1 MQQAGI
7 YGAGSWGD
15 AHVSPQFTN
24 PTKVVHFRNLPFDLT
39 VEEIRELCAPWG
51 TVVAVKDKVGNMKN
65 QAFVEFQAIEQAI
78 AIVTH
83 YAQAPEPA
91 KFRGRPTWLSYSG
104 RDKLTNVSPVTD
116 SPTPTLQITLAHVP
130 AELVQT
136 INLDLL
142 NTIISPYGFVRKLV
156 TYSRPEGG
164 MLAWAQ
170 FIDASTAN
178 SVKASLGGQPIP
190 RHLLGEHP
198 TPPLMEM
205 AFSTHLDLGVRTQ
218 SYCTRDFTNPALPW
232 GDPEWPMVNALL
244 PSSGPDGGG
253 NVLTINFDNMTYP
266 VTVDGLHTI
275 FSTYGQVQKI
285 HIYERDGKTVA
296 LVQYPDGRT
305 ADVAKSALQGHAM
318 YDGGH
323 NVMNLAY
330 SKHRNLTIRP
340 GERSRDFTAGNVK
353 PGPPGAPPTSAAPP
367 QPPAAVHYVM
377 PGAPPPGMPQA
388 GVHSAL
394 VPRPGVPP
402 AGAIPG
408 AAHGAQAA
416 AMPPLGGPPPP
427 AQPSTDPNFQVSGE
441 DYVKAHEQVLQQ
453 YGGRTR
459 GAPAQYAAAP
469 PAAAPAAAPAYPGY
483 GAHPGATAAPV
494 YYAPPPTA
502 APVAYYVQP
511 GPPAPAY
518 GAAPAAPPPYGV
530 APAAAA
536 YAYASQPA
544 GGAAPVYGVAPAYGA
559 PQTGTYQ
566 PGY

>member
-1 MQQAGI
+1 MQAGA
-7 YGAGSWGD
+7 YGGGAYGGGGWGD
-15 AHVSPQFTN
+15 THVSPQFTN
-24 PTKVVHFRNLPFDLT
+24 PTKVIHLRNLPFEVT

-83 YAQAPEPA
+83 YAQSPEPA
-91 KFRGRPTWLSYSG
+91 KLRGRPTWLSYSG

-116 SPTPTLQITLAHVP
+116 SPTPTLQITLAHLP
-130 AELVQT
+130 AELLQT
-136 INLDLL
+136 VNLDLL

-156 TYSRPEGG
+156 TYNRPEGG
-164 MLAWAQ
+164 MSAWAQ
-170 FIDASTAN
+170 FIDATTAN
-178 SVKASLGGQPIP
+178 TVKLSLGGQAIP

-198 TPPLMEM
+198 TPPIMEM

-232 GDPEWPMVNALL
+232 GDPEWPMINALL
-244 PSSGPDGGG
+244 PSGGADGGG

-285 HIYERDGKTVA
+285 HIYEREGKTVA
-296 LVQYPDGRT
+296 LVQYPDGRI
-305 ADVAKSALQGHAM
+305 ADVAKAALQGHAM

-340 GERSRDFTAGNVK
+340 GERSRDFTAGTAK
-353 PGPPGAPPTSAAPP
+353 PGAPGAPPMGAAAPR
-367 QPPAAVHYVM
+367 PPAAVQYVM
-377 PGAPPPGMPQA
+377 PGAPPPGMPPA
-388 GVHSAL
+388 GMHSAM
-394 VPRPGVPP
+394 PQRPGMPP
-402 AGAIPG
+402 AGAIPP
-408 AAHGAQAA
+408 AAPAAQAA

-427 AQPSTDPNFQVSGE
+427 AQASTDPNFQVTGE

-459 GAPAQYAAAP
+459 GAAAPYAGAPAAAP
-469 PAAAPAAAPAYPGY
+469 PAAPAYPGY
-483 GAHPGATAAPV
+483 GAPAAAAPAPA
-494 YYAPPPTA
+494 YYAPPPA
-502 APVAYYVQP
+502 AGPPVAYYVQP
-511 GPPAPAY
+511 GAPAY
-518 GAAPAAPPPYGV
+518 GAAPAAPPPYGGP
-530 APAAAA
+530 PAAAA
-536 YAYASQPA
+536 APYGGYAPPPA
-544 GGAAPVYGVAPAYGA
+544 GGAAAAYGA
-559 PQTGTYQ
+559 PPPGTY